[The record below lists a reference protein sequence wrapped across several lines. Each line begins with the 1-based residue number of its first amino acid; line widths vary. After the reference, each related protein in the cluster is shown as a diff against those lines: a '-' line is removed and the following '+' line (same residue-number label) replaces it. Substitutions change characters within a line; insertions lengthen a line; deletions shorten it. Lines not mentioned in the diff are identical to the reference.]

1 MAGSGTRGHHEP
13 VPVLFGSCRPRNPGL
28 RGDAAQRH
36 GGSYLGQ
43 ADRRQPTPPTCKAGR
58 SARRAPGGSRD
69 LVRCHVALA
78 VERQH
83 RWCGRG
89 GAGGGAGSS
98 SSSSSA
104 PPRGRSDGR
113 DPGLIRGTGSKEF
126 GAARDRLKED
136 YGGARKEKISDLA
149 AADSSGPAW
158 ENSNSRRRSTSP
170 TRAVCPTWL
179 RSRATPT
186 PTCRCARLRSWATS
200 KRRRGRRRRNPPPS
214 STRRRRRPGP
224 ERTR

>member
-13 VPVLFGSCRPRNPGL
+13 VPVLWVMPTPEPRPTRRCCATSWRLVPRVRPIVGSQHRRPAKPG
-28 RGDAAQRH
+28 GQ
-36 GGSYLGQ
+36 LGAHL
-43 ADRRQPTPPTCKAGR
+43 ADRGISFGAMSPWLSSGSIGGAAG
-58 SARRAPGGSRD
+58 
-69 LVRCHVALA
+69 
-78 VERQH
+78 
-83 RWCGRG
+83 G

-126 GAARDRLKED
+126 GARVTGSRRTTAVRARR
-136 YGGARKEKISDLA
+136 RSPTSP